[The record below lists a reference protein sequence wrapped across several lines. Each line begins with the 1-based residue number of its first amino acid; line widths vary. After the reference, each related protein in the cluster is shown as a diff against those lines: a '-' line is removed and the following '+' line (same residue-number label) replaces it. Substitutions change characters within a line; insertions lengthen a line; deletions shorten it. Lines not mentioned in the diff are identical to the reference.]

1 MQTAAL
7 VDRADVEA
15 FRRDGF
21 VHLKGLLGAEEI
33 GRLGRAVD
41 AAVTAR
47 TRNDARA
54 LADKSPYEQS
64 FIQCQYL
71 WEDFPDV
78 RPLTFHPKVV
88 GAAAALIGAEAMRLW
103 HDQALYKEAGG
114 RETDAHQD
122 HPYWP
127 INELRT
133 LTAWIPLIE
142 VDDETGC
149 MGYAPG
155 SHTGEA
161 EYVDI
166 FTAPG
171 SGEALVAKQKRKP
184 VFVPARPG
192 DVLFHS
198 MFHAHCDRFGSR
210 GAEILNLLLPDAAA
224 PKFGAARVHDPDR
237 VARLAESDATAAR
250 SCLYEQLLPIAPENN
265 GWPDMLAAE
274 LLADA
279 NLRLD
284 LWAER
289 QGLVP
294 ETLSRGFGALY
305 GVTPAAF
312 RVEARAHHA
321 FERIVYGRQPLSDIA
336 LSLGFSDQSH
346 MTRALTSLTGKPPRH
361 WREASNSFKTRQS
374 SSS

>member
-1 MQTAAL
+1 MKTAAL

-21 VHLKGLLGAEEI
+21 VHLKGLLRAEEI

-54 LADKSPYEQS
+54 LTDKSPYEQS

-192 DVLFHS
+192 DVLFHHGLTVHLAKANRS
-198 MFHAHCDRFGSR
+198 DRIRRVYTAIYFADGCTR
-210 GAEILNLLLPDAAA
+210 AATGGHPSLDREA
-224 PKFGAARVHDPDR
+224 IAVGAAIDGR
-237 VARLAESDATAAR
+237 ATPIAWPLPEGRYPEPAPWPAAYGQNRIMQRAAR
-250 SCLYEQLLPIAPENN
+250 IGVFPT
-265 GWPDMLAAE
+265 
-274 LLADA
+274 
-279 NLRLD
+279 
-284 LWAER
+284 
-289 QGLVP
+289 V
-294 ETLSRGFGALY
+294 GA
-305 GVTPAAF
+305 
-312 RVEARAHHA
+312 
-321 FERIVYGRQPLSDIA
+321 S
-336 LSLGFSDQSH
+336 
-346 MTRALTSLTGKPPRH
+346 
-361 WREASNSFKTRQS
+361 
-374 SSS
+374 

>member
-1 MQTAAL
+1 MQTAV
-7 VDRADVEA
+7 VDAIDVEA

-21 VHLKGLLGAEEI
+21 VHLKGLLGADEI
-33 GRLGRAVD
+33 ARLGLAVD

-47 TRNDARA
+47 KQNDTRA

-78 RPLTFHPKVV
+78 RPLTFHPRVV
-88 GAAAALIGAEAMRLW
+88 GAAAALIGAQAMRLW

-114 RETDAHQD
+114 RQTDAHQD

-161 EYVDI
+161 EYVNI
-166 FTAPG
+166 FTEPG
-171 SGEALVAKQKRKP
+171 AGETLVAKQKHKP

-192 DVLFHS
+192 DVLFHHGLTVHLAKPNRS
-198 MFHAHCDRFGSR
+198 DHTRRVYTAIYFADGCTRAASGSHPSLDRE
-210 GAEILNLLLPDAAA
+210 AIAV
-224 PKFGAARVHDPDR
+224 GAAIDGR
-237 VARLAESDATAAR
+237 ATPIAWPLPGGRYPEPAPWPAAYGQSRIMERAAR
-250 SCLYEQLLPIAPENN
+250 MGVFPT
-265 GWPDMLAAE
+265 
-274 LLADA
+274 
-279 NLRLD
+279 
-284 LWAER
+284 
-289 QGLVP
+289 V
-294 ETLSRGFGALY
+294 
-305 GVTPAAF
+305 GVT
-312 RVEARAHHA
+312 
-321 FERIVYGRQPLSDIA
+321 
-336 LSLGFSDQSH
+336 
-346 MTRALTSLTGKPPRH
+346 
-361 WREASNSFKTRQS
+361 
-374 SSS
+374 